1 MFAWLCDKSIT
12 AAGLCQTR
20 GRERG
25 GGGDPGLKPTLRVLL
40 PLARSYHLTFPQH
53 SRTAT
58 PAGVQTSKR
67 QSNCAI
73 SCSIIYWILGPLSL
87 TTHSVVL
94 RPVVLAT
101 LRTSR
106 IFYTQGWHESLHL
119 KQNPKWIICTS
130 SLTSTAVVVQIR
142 AVPTSSG
149 IWILGPLLMVP
160 FGEVME
166 FLGVVSLLSKG
177 GHWGQAFKLHS
188 LTILPVHSHCFLEVK
203 VWSLNFILLTFYYDS
218 STIWNHKET

>member
-1 MFAWLCDKSIT
+1 MFVYLFIFCCSDRKSKTSNIKK
-12 AAGLCQTR
+12 R
-20 GRERG
+20 GFILVPNFRGFKTCLLDCVIKASRQQDYAKQEAERERER
-25 GGGDPGLKPTLRVLL
+25 GGDPGLKPTLRVLL

-149 IWILGPLLMVP
+149 I
-160 FGEVME
+160 
-166 FLGVVSLLSKG
+166 
-177 GHWGQAFKLHS
+177 
-188 LTILPVHSHCFLEVK
+188 
-203 VWSLNFILLTFYYDS
+203 
-218 STIWNHKET
+218 

>member
-1 MFAWLCDKSIT
+1 MPNKR
-12 AAGLCQTR
+12 QR
-20 GRERG
+20 GR
-25 GGGDPGLKPTLRVLL
+25 GGDPGLKPTLRVLF

-53 SRTAT
+53 PRTAT

-67 QSNCAI
+67 QSSCAI
-73 SCSIIYWILGPLSL
+73 SWSIICWILGPLSL

-101 LRTSR
+101 LRTNR
-106 IFYTQGWHESLHL
+106 IFYTQGWHDSPHL

-160 FGEVME
+160 FGGGYGSFRCCILAEQRRS
-166 FLGVVSLLSKG
+166 LGTGLQTSESHHTSGPLSLLLRG
-177 GHWGQAFKLHS
+177 
-188 LTILPVHSHCFLEVK
+188 
-203 VWSLNFILLTFYYDS
+203 
-218 STIWNHKET
+218 